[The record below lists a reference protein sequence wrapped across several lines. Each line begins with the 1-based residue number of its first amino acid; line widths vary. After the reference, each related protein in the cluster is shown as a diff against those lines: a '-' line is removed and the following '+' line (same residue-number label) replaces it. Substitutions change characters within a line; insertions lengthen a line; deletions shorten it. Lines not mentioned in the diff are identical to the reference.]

1 MKQTLN
7 HIHDVDEK
15 RFVKMILEYSKR
27 AEQQYRPFFTN
38 FYNKEWLKNM
48 LDCYVDEPTK
58 QMCFFYGGFET
69 AERQVLGIAPYDI
82 QEEDFPIMA
91 LEVRVKTGIGKLLT
105 HRDYLGALLGL
116 GIERDTIG
124 DIVIKPF
131 GAYIIASESMI
142 SYISSNLLSVGRY
155 QNIEQQI
162 IPFSQL
168 VIDPPQVK
176 IYETT
181 VASLRVDVIV
191 AAAFGLSRGTCTKLI
206 QAERVKCNGIMSTN
220 KQLIKEGDH
229 ITVRGYGKI
238 KLKQI
243 NGLTKK
249 DRLHIT
255 IEKYI

>member
-1 MKQTLN
+1 MTSTLN
-7 HIHDVDEK
+7 HINDIDEK

-27 AEQQYRPFFTN
+27 AEHQYRPLFTD
-38 FYNKEWLKNM
+38 FYDREWLNHI
-48 LDCYVDEPTK
+48 LGCYVDESTR
-58 QMCFFYGGFET
+58 QMCYFYGGFET
-69 AERQVLGIAPYDI
+69 AERQMIGVSPYHL
-82 QEEDFPIMA
+82 ENEDFPMSV
-91 LEVRVKTGIGKLLT
+91 LQVNVKVGMGKPLT

-131 GAYIIASESMI
+131 GAYIIANDSMI
-142 SYISSNLLSVGRY
+142 SYISSQLLSIGRY
-155 QNIEQQI
+155 QNIELQV
-162 IPFSQL
+162 IPFSQM

-181 VASLRVDVIV
+181 VASLRLDVIV
-191 AAAFGLSRGTCTKLI
+191 AAAFGLSRGLSTKLL
-206 QAERVKCNGIMSTN
+206 QSEKVKCNGIIGN
-220 KQLIKEGDH
+220 HKQLIKEGDR
-229 ITVRGYGKI
+229 ITVRGHGKI

-243 NGLTKK
+243 NGVTKK

>member
-1 MKQTLN
+1 MTSILN
-7 HIHDVDEK
+7 HIHDIQEK
-15 RFVKMILEYSKR
+15 RFVKMVLEYSKR
-27 AEQQYRPFFTN
+27 ADEQYRPLFTS
-38 FYNKEWLKNM
+38 FYDKQWLNNM
-48 LDCYVDEPTK
+48 LACYVDNSIKE
-58 QMCFFYGGFET
+58 MCYFYGGFET
-69 AERQVLGIAPYDI
+69 AERQILGISPYPI
-82 QEEDFPIMA
+82 EGEVFPIVA
-91 LEVRVKTGIGKLLT
+91 LEVKVKTGIGKLLT

-142 SYISSNLLSVGRY
+142 SYISSNLLSIGRY
-155 QNIEQQI
+155 QNIEQQV
-162 IPFSQL
+162 IPFSQM

-176 IYETT
+176 TYQMTI
-181 VASLRVDVIV
+181 ASLRLDAIV
-191 AAAFGLSRGTCTKLI
+191 AAAFGLSRSTAAKLI
-206 QAERVKCNGIMSTN
+206 QSERVKCNGIVGNS

-229 ITVRGYGKI
+229 ITARGYGKI